1 MSIIVDTPLVM
12 VRTVAVGPMNNNV
25 YLLTVKETGYGIL
38 IDAADE
44 PDTIDQLIREAA
56 EETVREN
63 SAIVADRQART
74 VEMIITT
81 HAHFDHTAAL
91 ADMVVRTG
99 ARTAAGRAD
108 AEQIE
113 SSTGVAT
120 DLMLDDGAT
129 VGIAGLSLAVIGLRG
144 HTPGSIALAYCEE
157 GCPAHLFSGDSLFP
171 GGVGNTNQDPARF
184 ASLYADVVSRLFDVY
199 PDDTIVW
206 PGHGNPTTL
215 GTERPHLGE
224 WKQRGW

>member
-1 MSIIVDTPLVM
+1 
-12 VRTVAVGPMNNNV
+12 MNNNV
-25 YLLTVKETGYGIL
+25 YLLTVKETGGGIL

-44 PDTIDQLIREAA
+44 PDTIDRLIRQAA

-63 SAIVADRQART
+63 SVVGSDRQART
-74 VEMIITT
+74 VELIITT
-81 HAHFDHTAAL
+81 HSHADHTSAL

-99 ARTAAGRAD
+99 ARTAAGREDVA
-108 AEQIE
+108 QIE
-113 SSTGVAT
+113 SFTGVAT
-120 DLMLDDGAT
+120 DLVLDDSGSL
-129 VGIAGLSLAVIGLRG
+129 GIPGLSLTVIGLRG

-157 GCPAHLFSGDSLFP
+157 GCPVHLFSGDSLFP